1 MNFLMTVIAF
11 VIALGSL
18 ILFHEL
24 GHYLVARALGVKVL
38 RFSIGFGQPL
48 VSRRYGADRTEWVIA
63 AFPLGGYV
71 KMVDEREGPVAA
83 ADLGRAFNR
92 QPVARRIAIVAAGP
106 IANFLLA
113 IAVYWLLFVTGM
125 PGLRPIVD
133 APLEATPAQAAG
145 FKAGETLVRIGG
157 ESVATWQDARWALL
171 QHAVNR
177 ATVRIEVAD
186 TKGYIDIRSLNLSTV
201 TPEDLD
207 GDFLRAVGLQ
217 RLHPPIAP
225 VLGQVIL
232 GGPAERAG
240 LRAGDRVIAID
251 AKAVGHWQDVVAAVR
266 ARPDARLSFDVAR
279 AGGQHLSVTVAT
291 ESVRQAGKSIGRI
304 GAAPRMDPDALRA
317 MMTEVKYG
325 AGESLL
331 RASAKTWETSL
342 FSLRMLG
349 KMVLG
354 HISLKNL
361 SGPITIAD
369 YAGQSAQIGWV
380 AYLSFVALI
389 SISLGVLNLLPVPL
403 LDGGHLMYYTFE
415 IFKGRPVSERAM
427 QIGQHIGMA
436 VLGTLMLLALYN
448 DVNRLISN

>member
-1 MNFLMTVIAF
+1 MNFLMTVVAF
-11 VIALGSL
+11 IVALGSL

-24 GHYLVARALGVKVL
+24 GHYLVARGLGVKVL
-38 RFSIGFGQPL
+38 RFSIGFGRTL
-48 VSRRYGADRTEWVIA
+48 VSRRFGADQTEWVIA

-83 ADLGRAFNR
+83 SDLDRAFNR
-92 QPVARRIAIVAAGP
+92 QSVSRRIAIVAAGP

-113 IAVYWLLFVTGM
+113 IAVYWLLFFSGM
-125 PGLRPIVD
+125 PGLRPVVD
-133 APLEATPAQAAG
+133 SPLDGTPAQEAG
-145 FKAGETLVRIGG
+145 FKAGETLVRMGG

-177 ATVRIEVAD
+177 ETVRVEAAD
-186 TKGYIDIRSLNLSTV
+186 VNGYIGIHSLNLAAV
-201 TPEDLD
+201 TAEDLD
-207 GDFLRAVGLQ
+207 GDFLRALGFR

-225 VLGQVIL
+225 VLGQVVP

-240 LRAGDRVIAID
+240 LLAGDRVDAID
-251 AKAVGHWQDVVAAVR
+251 GKVVRNWQDVVSAVR
-266 ARPDARLSFDVAR
+266 AQPNARLEFDVVR
-279 AGGQHLSVTVAT
+279 ASGQPVRVRVTTDSV
-291 ESVRQAGKSIGRI
+291 EQGGKSIGRI

-317 MMTEVKYG
+317 AMIEVRYS
-325 AGESLL
+325 AGESML
-331 RASAKTWETSL
+331 RATAKTWETSK
-342 FSLRMLG
+342 FSLHMLG
-349 KMVLG
+349 KMLLG
-354 HISLKNL
+354 QISLKNL

-369 YAGQSAQIGWV
+369 YAGQSAQLGWV

-415 IFKGRPVSERAM
+415 VFSGRPVSERAM

-436 VLGTLMLLALYN
+436 VLCTLMLLALYN
-448 DVNRLISN
+448 DVNRLLSN